1 MAKFVLADG
10 VEVETVREGMEQWIL
25 LSPTPAG
32 EALALLLTGE
42 AAVRRGGRLAVR
54 HDREVDRR
62 LVTLI
67 DGLISLRWD
76 HPTFTQ
82 LELVGSSGVLEQ
94 EG

>member
-1 MAKFVLADG
+1 
-10 VEVETVREGMEQWIL
+10 
-25 LSPTPAG
+25 
-32 EALALLLTGE
+32 
-42 AAVRRGGRLAVR
+42 VR

-82 LELVGSSGVLEQ
+82 LELVGSSGLLEQ